1 MSTLRALCRA
11 VSPAIAACELSFI
24 GREPINVAMAHLQH
38 IDYVDLLN
46 KLGATVIEL
55 PAEPSLPD
63 SVFVEDTVLLFD
75 ELAVMT
81 RPGAP
86 SRRGEVASIEAAFK
100 KYREHIAHIT
110 EPGTIDGGDVLRIG
124 KRVFVGLSQR
134 SNQAA
139 IDQLRDILKP
149 YGYSVTAVAIR
160 DCLHLKS
167 GVTALSDDTVLI
179 NPHWVDAGCFS
190 DYRQIRIDET
200 EQHAANVVRVNA
212 DILMPATFPKTQA
225 IIEAAGFR
233 VHTVDL
239 SEIQKAEGAITC
251 CSVLFNT

>member
-1 MSTLRALCRA
+1 MPLNALCRA
-11 VSPAIAACELSFI
+11 VSPAMLDCELSFI
-24 GREPINVAMAHLQH
+24 GREPIDLALANTQHNAYVHALRALNVE
-38 IDYVDLLN
+38 
-46 KLGATVIEL
+46 VIEL
-55 PAEPSLPD
+55 PAEAAMPD

-81 RPGAP
+81 RPGAL
-86 SRRGEVASIEAAFK
+86 SRRGEVVSIEVAFK
-100 KYREHIAHIT
+100 KYRDVIAHIT

-134 SNQAA
+134 SNLAA
-139 IDQLRDILKP
+139 IEQLTAILKP
-149 YGYSVTAVAIR
+149 YGYSVTPVAIQ

-179 NPHWVDAGCFS
+179 NPLWVDAGCFN
-190 DYRQIRIDET
+190 DYKQFRIDET
-200 EQHAANVVRVNA
+200 EEHAANVVRVKA
-212 DILMPATFPKTQA
+212 DILMPASFPKTQA

-251 CSVLFNT
+251 CSVLFKA